1 MDLVFV
7 EKLNLATCKQYTTA
21 ETITKLCS
29 ANVRLILM
37 KSVNETRGQIIKML
51 LSLLILQKP
60 YLHWPKRTLAFFE
73 AGSDIKIFDENIKMF
88 QEIIAK
94 AGENVNIF
102 SYKFNLYLA
111 KDLI

>member
-1 MDLVFV
+1 
-7 EKLNLATCKQYTTA
+7 
-21 ETITKLCS
+21 
-29 ANVRLILM
+29 M

-88 QEIIAK
+88 
-94 AGENVNIF
+94 
-102 SYKFNLYLA
+102 
-111 KDLI
+111 